1 MFKIESTP
9 ELDTEFLER
18 WAEAFSTS
26 VDLVALHVG
35 LPLNP
40 SKSQDSKS
48 LELTHTRLLDIHK
61 LLCRVR
67 PWFNSDLATWE
78 WFIGE
83 SLVPFG
89 GLTPSEVV
97 KSHHDKGVEALNE
110 WVDSRELGG
119 FQ

>member
-1 MFKIESTP
+1 MFEIESAP
-9 ELDTEFLER
+9 ELGAEVLES
-18 WAEAFSTS
+18 WADAFSIP
-26 VDLVALHVG
+26 VDQVAQYVG

-40 SKSQDSKS
+40 SKSLDSKS

-61 LLCRVR
+61 LLFRVR
-67 PWFNSDLATWE
+67 PWFNSDQATWE

-89 GLTPSEVV
+89 GLSPSEVIN
-97 KSHHDKGVEALNE
+97 SHHDKGVEALNE
-110 WVDSRELGG
+110 WVDGRQLGG